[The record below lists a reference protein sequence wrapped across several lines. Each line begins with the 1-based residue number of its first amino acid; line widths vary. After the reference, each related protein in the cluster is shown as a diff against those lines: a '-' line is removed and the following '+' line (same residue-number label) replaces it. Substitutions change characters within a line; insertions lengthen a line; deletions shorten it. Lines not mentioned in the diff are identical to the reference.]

1 MVVNDRIDVSVQAWN
16 SDGVERT
23 QIQLPDALYEEVKRV
38 AREREMSL
46 AEVVRLGV
54 EYITRAC
61 PAVGSDRSWTPPPA
75 RNVGAFKASPEDW
88 RLLVNEPA
96 AER

>member
-46 AEVVRLGV
+46 AEVVRLGL
-54 EYITRAC
+54 EYITRAY
-61 PAVGSDRSWTPPPA
+61 PAVGSERSWTPPPA
-75 RNVGAFKASPEDW
+75 SNLGAFKASPEDW

>member
-46 AEVVRLGV
+46 AEVVRLGL
-54 EYITRAC
+54 EYITRAY
-61 PAVGSDRSWTPPPA
+61 PAVGSERSWTPPPA
-75 RNVGAFKASPEDW
+75 SNLGAFKASPEDW
-88 RLLVNEPA
+88 RLLVNQPA

>member
-61 PAVGSDRSWTPPPA
+61 PAVGSERSWTPPPA
-75 RNVGAFKASPEDW
+75 SNLGAFKASPEDW

>member
-61 PAVGSDRSWTPPPA
+61 PAVGSDRIWTPPPA
-75 RNVGAFKASPEDW
+75 SNLGAFKASPEDW